1 MNEKLKDLGY
11 GIGVTGGIIGIM
23 FVLISG
29 MELIGLAND
38 TIRLAIAVPFFV
50 YFMYL
55 FGGLTGSILKRD

>member
-55 FGGLTGSILKRD
+55 FGGLTRSILKRD

>member
-1 MNEKLKDLGY
+1 MNEKLKDLCY

-55 FGGLTGSILKRD
+55 FGGLTRSILKRD

>member
-23 FVLISG
+23 FVLISS

-55 FGGLTGSILKRD
+55 FGGLTRSILKRD